1 MSTRTMFWN
10 LSRVIAPR
18 LDLEARVVQADAVAV
33 HLGLR
38 RAARVVVHPCRVAL
52 DNVVGDQV
60 AGVADDGVDAVAAE
74 GGALVFWT
82 VKPWNRIPSSRRFT
96 IPSPLGL
103 VASMME
109 STSGSGAANTSQ
121 FAGRV
126 VSPSTVRFALL
137 TSTISL

>member
-1 MSTRTMFWN
+1 M
-10 LSRVIAPR
+10 
-18 LDLEARVVQADAVAV
+18 
-33 HLGLR
+33 
-38 RAARVVVHPCRVAL
+38 
-52 DNVVGDQV
+52 
-60 AGVADDGVDAVAAE
+60 ADDGVDAVAAE